1 MPKPSGPRRRGRDG
15 HVKDVRF
22 VEVEF
27 AAPAGSRMIIELDG
41 GVRLMLAD
49 RGAIPLAAGLIEHLR
64 SSGKAG
70 AR

>member
-1 MPKPSGPRRRGRDG
+1 M
-15 HVKDVRF
+15 RF

-27 AAPAGSRMIIELDG
+27 RAPAGTRVIIELDG

-70 AR
+70 TR

>member
-1 MPKPSGPRRRGRDG
+1 M
-15 HVKDVRF
+15 
-22 VEVEF
+22 EVEF
-27 AAPAGSRMIIELDG
+27 AAPAGIRMIIELDG

-70 AR
+70 VR